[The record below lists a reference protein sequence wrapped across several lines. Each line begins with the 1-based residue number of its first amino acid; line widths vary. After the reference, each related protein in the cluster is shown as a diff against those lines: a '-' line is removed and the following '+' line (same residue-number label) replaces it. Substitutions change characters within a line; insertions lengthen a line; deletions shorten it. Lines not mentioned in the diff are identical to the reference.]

1 MGRCASYL
9 ILAGFIL
16 SAAGCRNS
24 NAPHNS
30 SATEPAA
37 QPALSTPTDSP
48 TAPQSNPPAE
58 SGDHRPVVA
67 CFGDSLTAGHGA
79 DLGASYP
86 DFLQKDLQRDGFNV
100 RVVNLGVSGNT
111 SKDGVDRLPEVLA
124 LKPQIVVLEFG
135 GNDGLRGLKVEIT
148 RQNLA
153 TMIEALKAA
162 HSKVIIAGITLPPD
176 YGPDYISRFTANYAS
191 LGQQYHLPVLPFLLK
206 NVYGVPGMMQP
217 DQTHATDQGNQV
229 VAGNVLPYVEK
240 LLKKQ

>member
-9 ILAGFIL
+9 ILAGFLL

-24 NAPHNS
+24 DAPQSS
-30 SATEPAA
+30 SAAEPVA
-37 QPALSTPTDSP
+37 QPALASTADTPRTPQHDPPT
-48 TAPQSNPPAE
+48 PAD
-58 SGDHRPVVA
+58 DHRPVVA

-79 DLGASYP
+79 DLGSSYP
-86 DFLQKDLQRDGFNV
+86 DYLQKDLKHDGFNV

-111 SKDGVDRLPEVLA
+111 SKDGVDRLPQVLA
-124 LKPQIVVLEFG
+124 LKPQIVVVEFG
-135 GNDGLRGLKVEIT
+135 GNDGLRGLKVETT

-162 HSKVIIAGITLPPD
+162 HSKVVIAGITLPPD

-206 NVYGVPGMMQP
+206 NVYGVPGMMQS
-217 DQTHATDQGNQV
+217 DETHATNAGNEV
-229 VAGNVLPYVEK
+229 VARNVLPYVEK
-240 LLKKQ
+240 LLKK